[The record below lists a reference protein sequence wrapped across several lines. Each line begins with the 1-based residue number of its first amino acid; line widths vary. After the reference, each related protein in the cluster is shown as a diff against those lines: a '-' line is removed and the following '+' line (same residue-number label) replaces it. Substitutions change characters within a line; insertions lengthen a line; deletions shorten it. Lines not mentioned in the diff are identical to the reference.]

1 MRNYVTGIHEVGSAS
16 EDMERDLQDLLDE
29 IREYS
34 GENALKVGSYF
45 HARFDIP
52 IPLPMKTDVL
62 GERF

>member
-16 EDMERDLQDLLDE
+16 EDMERDLLDE

-34 GENALKVGSYF
+34 GKNVLKVGWYF